1 MIQWWF
7 FEREIGR
14 ERESC
19 KKQNWD
25 NINVAGAEGDGFE
38 REREREVGMGVYKI
52 CSKHKN
58 WIIIVFN
65 EVF

>member
-1 MIQWWF
+1 
-7 FEREIGR
+7 
-14 ERESC
+14 
-19 KKQNWD
+19 
-25 NINVAGAEGDGFE
+25 
-38 REREREVGMGVYKI
+38 VGMGVYKI